1 MRPTNDPDR
10 RHAAPI
16 ECSGTFTTG
25 YPGRSVSPEDV
36 EDPHVDDRMWYN
48 LASGG
53 KRSVNREQGSRT
65 SGTGHV

>member
-1 MRPTNDPDR
+1 MRPMNDADR

-16 ECSGTFTTG
+16 ECNGAFTTG

-36 EDPHVDDRMWYN
+36 EDRMWYN